1 MGTGTHVY
9 QLFCE
14 TTLADSTNV
23 LTDAQYSTDIDRLK
37 GHQKGIARLTL
48 ENKVLRQSSIMAAG
62 LAEFIIKYCSNTQN
76 FSVGDTSPETKSTI
90 ADKIKAAVQN
100 QTFPAGTRLTFSQST
115 APLGWVQ
122 VNDSSTNGMMLRI
135 INNTTVT
142 TAGTGIVSTG
152 GIHNPIVM
160 NVVPQHTH
168 GGTTAATDTDH
179 LHTFNV
185 NSGQESVVHAH
196 TVAGSTSNTNANH
209 NHNLNIV
216 RVGIQINAANLFDF
230 YSPQAA
236 NNGIG
241 TTGMN
246 NQDHNHNIPTLTS
259 NQENANHVHNVA
271 GGTSKMDRAPT
282 HAHTFSTDTGSSG
295 TNWQPKYIDFILCS
309 KS

>member
-14 TTLADSTNV
+14 TTLDDSTNV

-76 FSVGDTSPETKSTI
+76 FSVSDTSPETKSTI

-122 VNDSSTNGMMLRI
+122 VNDASTNGMMLRI

-142 TAGTGIVSTG
+142 GAGTGIITSG
-152 GIHNPIVM
+152 GVHNPILM
-160 NVVPQHTH
+160 NVVPAHTH
-168 GGTTAATDTDH
+168 SGTTVSVDLNHAHGVNINTGGESVLHNHGVERPLRRADTDRGAGGSSLYSIDDTETVTTSH
-179 LHTFNV
+179 QNQGHIHNV
-185 NSGQESVVHAH
+185 S
-196 TVAGSTSNTNANH
+196 
-209 NHNLNIV
+209 
-216 RVGIQINAANLFDF
+216 
-230 YSPQAA
+230 
-236 NNGIG
+236 G
-241 TTGMN
+241 TTEGMKN
-246 NQDHNHNIPTLTS
+246 GGNQLHGH
-259 NQENANHVHNVA
+259 
-271 GGTSKMDRAPT
+271 G
-282 HAHTFSTDTGSSG
+282 FSTDTGSSN
-295 TNWQPKYIDFILCS
+295 TNWQPKYLDAILCS